1 MSNSIE
7 KKEAYKADVAS
18 DLARMHD
25 IIMGNVPW
33 NQAGSRKGVIVT
45 DDGIH
50 LNSDFAKEHLKY
62 DELKENGKVNEIII
76 DSSWQLNNE
85 VDGEES
91 ALWKRLKSE
100 AAKVKQGLL
109 VINVRDINIFRH
121 CWELKQLV
129 NQEKLDF
136 SGYVLLVLK
145 DMDWEKDVRE
155 FAHKQEDS
163 NSSEFKVMMQEFYK
177 LI

>member
-1 MSNSIE
+1 MSNSTE
-7 KKEAYKADVAS
+7 KKEAYKADVAC

-50 LNSDFAKEHLKY
+50 LDSNFAKEHLKY
-62 DELKENGKVNEIII
+62 DELKRNGMVNEITI
-76 DSSWQLNNE
+76 DSTWPLNNE
-85 VDGEES
+85 LDGEEY
-91 ALWKRLKSE
+91 ALWKRLVAE
-100 AAKVKQGLL
+100 AEKVKQGLL
-109 VINVRDINIFRH
+109 VINVCDINLFKH

-129 NQEKLDF
+129 KQEKLDF
-136 SGYVLLVLK
+136 GGYVLLVIK
-145 DMDWEKDVRE
+145 DMDWEKEIRE
-155 FAHKQEDS
+155 FVHKPEDE
-163 NSSEFKVMMQEFYK
+163 NSDEFKEMMKEWYQ